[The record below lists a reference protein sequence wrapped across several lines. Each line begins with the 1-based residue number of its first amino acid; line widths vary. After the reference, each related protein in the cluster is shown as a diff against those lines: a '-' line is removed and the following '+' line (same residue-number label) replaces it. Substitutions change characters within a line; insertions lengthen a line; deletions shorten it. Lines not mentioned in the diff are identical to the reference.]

1 MKKIFFFFF
10 IFFFNI
16 ENSQANDG
24 IYFIDID
31 YILNNSNAG
40 KIIVSELKD
49 LKSQN
54 NLYFKKKESE
64 LKLLD
69 DEIKKVKNIINQDE
83 LNTKINNLKK
93 NVADYRIDK
102 TNILKKYEN
111 IKNEKLN
118 TFFKNITPIIEE
130 FMKIRSIKIIF
141 DRKNIF
147 IADSN
152 YDITN
157 DLINFLNEKLK

>member
-10 IFFFNI
+10 IFFLNI
-16 ENSQANDG
+16 DNLEANDG

-49 LKSQN
+49 LNSQN
-54 NLYFKKKESE
+54 NMRFKKKETE
-64 LKLLD
+64 LKSFD
-69 DEIKKVKNIINQDE
+69 DEIKKIKNIINQDE
-83 LNTKINNLKK
+83 LNMKINNLKK
-93 NVADYRIDK
+93 NVTDYRNDK
-102 TNILKKYEN
+102 KNILKKYEN